1 MTHLG
6 GGGKDLCDVV
16 DAVEVWDQL
25 QPQVDLGTRAWR
37 TELEW
42 AERTLDGL
50 WTGAQ
55 SQGRTANNIPQKE
68 RKKVPRLGQGK
79 ATVKLD
85 VDISP
90 ECVNSFQKLDKLDCI
105 CSKYSPYFLRLT
117 FTVKRVS
124 ECQMSAS
131 ILHDNPVD

>member
-50 WTGAQ
+50 CTGAQ

-79 ATVKLD
+79 ATV
-85 VDISP
+85 
-90 ECVNSFQKLDKLDCI
+90 
-105 CSKYSPYFLRLT
+105 
-117 FTVKRVS
+117 
-124 ECQMSAS
+124 
-131 ILHDNPVD
+131 